1 MFSAKGRSLSN
12 KYQDFKKKM
21 KESKDN
27 SLTFSSVDHDDPV
40 ISKLSKESTIKMIEV
55 DLPRTFPTL
64 GIFYGKKL
72 IFILYF
78 L

>member
-1 MFSAKGRSLSN
+1 
-12 KYQDFKKKM
+12 M

-64 GIFYGKKL
+64 GIFQEKKM
-72 IFILYF
+72 IF
-78 L
+78 